1 MKVPKSLA
9 WRVGGMVG
17 VFCAVLVFLIAIGTD
32 HLLRLALDKRAK
44 TELIGKMEVLQQVLN
59 ANTSTDESKLSAQL
73 VGHPYLHWALVS
85 DSTVLKSSDPF
96 AREQALAQARPQS
109 KWIAGVFAR
118 KNNLGDPILLG
129 IQAHPTQ
136 AQWLLVFLER
146 ESDQKLLLLFR
157 QSQALAL
164 PFAVLFIALGSWLV
178 AKRALQPLQTFNA
191 LVSSVTAASL
201 HARLGIE
208 AVPTELQ
215 ELAISFNG
223 MLQRL
228 ENSVERLSQFSADL
242 AHEMRTPLSN
252 VLGDIQVNLSKTREV
267 ADYQRVLASAEEELL
282 RLNRLINDLLFLA
295 NAEQAEQALNLEEID
310 LKPLI
315 EMLFDFFDALAE
327 SKNIQLL
334 ASGSGQILA
343 DKSMLQRA
351 LTNLLS
357 NAIRHA
363 DLASKITVDIEQDAH
378 RLLISISNQGEVIA
392 ADHLAHLFERFYR
405 VDSARSRND
414 GGSGLGLAI
423 ISSIM
428 QLHHG
433 EVTVK
438 SHANTTTF
446 CLKFYDVAGCR

>member
-1 MKVPKSLA
+1 
-9 WRVGGMVG
+9 
-17 VFCAVLVFLIAIGTD
+17 
-32 HLLRLALDKRAK
+32 
-44 TELIGKMEVLQQVLN
+44 
-59 ANTSTDESKLSAQL
+59 
-73 VGHPYLHWALVS
+73 
-85 DSTVLKSSDPF
+85 
-96 AREQALAQARPQS
+96 
-109 KWIAGVFAR
+109 
-118 KNNLGDPILLG
+118 
-129 IQAHPTQ
+129 
-136 AQWLLVFLER
+136 
-146 ESDQKLLLLFR
+146 
-157 QSQALAL
+157 
-164 PFAVLFIALGSWLV
+164 
-178 AKRALQPLQTFNA
+178 
-191 LVSSVTAASL
+191 SSVTAASL

-334 ASGSGQILA
+334 VSGSGQILA

-363 DLASKITVDIEQDAH
+363 DLASAITVAIGQDPQMLNIA
-378 RLLISISNQGEVIA
+378 ITNKGEII
-392 ADHLAHLFERFYR
+392 HPEHHAHLFERFYR
-405 VDSARSRND
+405 VDPARSRND

-428 QLHHG
+428 KLHHG
-433 EVTVK
+433 DVDV
-438 SHANTTTF
+438 SCSSNATTF
-446 CLKFYDVAGCR
+446 RLRFKNTSR

>member
-1 MKVPKSLA
+1 MKTPQSLA

-17 VFCAVLVFLIAIGTD
+17 MFCAILVLLIAIGSD
-32 HLLRLALDKRAK
+32 HLLQAALDQRAK
-44 TELIGKMEVLQQVLN
+44 TELNGKMKALQTVLDTNVV
-59 ANTSTDESKLSAQL
+59 ADEAKLSAQL
-73 VGHPYLHWALVS
+73 VGHPYLHWALLAER
-85 DSTVLKSSDPF
+85 TVLKSSDEF
-96 AREQALAQARPQS
+96 ALQQALKIGKQTQ
-109 KWIAGVFAR
+109 AGVFTQKDSEGR
-118 KNNLGDPILLG
+118 PILLG
-129 IQAHPTQ
+129 VLPVAG
-136 AQWLLVFLER
+136 QWVVVFFER
-146 ESDQKLLLLFR
+146 ENDQKLLRLFR

-208 AVPTELQ
+208 AVPSELQ

-334 ASGSGQILA
+334 VSGSGQILA

-433 EVTVK
+433 EVTVN

-446 CLKFYDVAGCR
+446 CLRFNNVAGCR

>member
-1 MKVPKSLA
+1 MNVPQSLA

-32 HLLRLALDKRAK
+32 HLLRLALDQRAK
-44 TELIGKMEVLQQVLN
+44 TELVGKMEVLQQVLN
-59 ANTSTDESKLSAQL
+59 ANTSADESKLSAQL

-85 DSTVLKSSDPF
+85 GSTVLKSSDPF
-96 AREQALAQARPQS
+96 AKEQALAQAHSQ
-109 KWIAGVFAR
+109 WMNGVFTR
-118 KNNLGDPILLG
+118 KNSLGDPVLLG
-129 IQAHPTQ
+129 VQAHPTQ

-252 VLGDIQVNLSKTREV
+252 VLGDIQVNLNKTREV

-327 SKNIQLL
+327 SKHIQLL
-334 ASGSGQILA
+334 VSGSGQILA

-363 DLASKITVDIEQDAH
+363 DLASAITVAIGQDPQMLNIA
-378 RLLISISNQGEVIA
+378 ITNKGEII
-392 ADHLAHLFERFYR
+392 HPEHHAHLFERFYR
-405 VDSARSRND
+405 VDPARSRSD

-428 QLHHG
+428 KLHHG
-433 EVTVK
+433 DVDV
-438 SHANTTTF
+438 SCSSNATTF
-446 CLKFYDVAGCR
+446 RLRFKNTSR

>member
-1 MKVPKSLA
+1 MKTPQSLA

-17 VFCAVLVFLIAIGTD
+17 MFCAILVLLIAIGSD
-32 HLLRLALDKRAK
+32 HLLQAALDQRAK
-44 TELIGKMEVLQQVLN
+44 TELNGKMKALQTVLD
-59 ANTSTDESKLSAQL
+59 ANMAADEAKLSAQL
-73 VGHPYLHWALVS
+73 VGHPYLHWALLADRS
-85 DSTVLKSSDPF
+85 VLKSSDEF
-96 AREQALAQARPQS
+96 ALRQALNMS
-109 KWIAGVFAR
+109 KPTQAGVFTQKDKEGR
-118 KNNLGDPILLG
+118 PILLG
-129 IQAHPTQ
+129 VLPHAG
-136 AQWLLVFLER
+136 QWLVVFFER
-146 ESDQKLLLLFR
+146 ENDQKLLRLFR

-178 AKRALQPLQTFNA
+178 AKRALQPLQSFNT

-201 HARLGIE
+201 HARLSME
-208 AVPTELQ
+208 SVPSELQ
-215 ELAISFNG
+215 ELALSFNS

-267 ADYQRVLASAEEELL
+267 ADYQRVLTSAEEELL

-295 NAEQAEQALNLEEID
+295 NAEQAEQALNLEKIE

-327 SKNIQLL
+327 SKNIQLIL
-334 ASGSGQILA
+334 SGSGQLLA

-351 LTNLLS
+351 LSNLLS

-363 DLASKITVDIEQDAH
+363 DFLSIITVAIEQDQQALGIAITNH
-378 RLLISISNQGEVIA
+378 GEII
-392 ADHLAHLFERFYR
+392 HPEHHAHLFERFYR
-405 VDSARSRND
+405 VDPARSRND

-428 QLHHG
+428 KLHHG
-433 EVTVK
+433 DVEV
-438 SHANTTTF
+438 SSSSNTTTF
-446 CLKFYDVAGCR
+446 RLRFKDTPR

>member
-1 MKVPKSLA
+1 MKTPQSLA

-17 VFCAVLVFLIAIGTD
+17 MFCAILVLLIAIGSD
-32 HLLRLALDKRAK
+32 HLLQAALDQRAK
-44 TELIGKMEVLQQVLN
+44 TELNGKMKALQTVLD
-59 ANTSTDESKLSAQL
+59 ASIAADEAKLSAQL
-73 VGHPYLHWALVS
+73 VGHPYLHWALLAERS
-85 DSTVLKSSDPF
+85 VLKSSDEF
-96 AREQALAQARPQS
+96 ALQQALNIS
-109 KWIAGVFAR
+109 KPTQAGVFTQKDKEGR
-118 KNNLGDPILLG
+118 PILLG
-129 IQAHPTQ
+129 VLPHAG
-136 AQWLLVFLER
+136 QWLVVFLER
-146 ESDQKLLLLFR
+146 ENDQKLLRLFR

-164 PFAVLFIALGSWLV
+164 PFAVLFIAFGSWLV
-178 AKRALQPLQTFNA
+178 ARRALQPLQSFNT

-201 HARLGIE
+201 HARLSMDS
-208 AVPTELQ
+208 VPSELQ
-215 ELAISFNG
+215 ELAISFNS

-295 NAEQAEQALNLEEID
+295 NAEQAEQALNLEEIE

-327 SKNIQLL
+327 SKNIQLIL
-334 ASGSGQILA
+334 SGSGQLLA

-351 LTNLLS
+351 LSNLLS

-363 DLASKITVDIEQDAH
+363 DHASKITVDIKQDTH
-378 RLLISISNQGEVIA
+378 GLSISVSNQGESIA

-405 VDSARSRND
+405 IDPARNRND

-433 EVTVK
+433 GVTVD
-438 SHANTTTF
+438 SHVHTTTF
-446 CLKFYDVAGCR
+446 CLRFDDVRG